1 MVFPKRIRRLQRQ
14 SILSNPTKEGKNMS
28 ENAALDALKNAIL
41 LERRGRAFYRKVA
54 EHTASDAVKRFFN
67 LMAEEETQ
75 HEQMLAR
82 QFKNTREGRRFDADD
97 WKPEET
103 GSAAATVLSEEIRQ
117 QISAATYEAA
127 AIAAA
132 MAMEKD
138 AIDFYSRRAAETP
151 DAVEKRLYQ
160 WLADW
165 ERTHL
170 DFLARIDRDLTE
182 KIWQDNQFWP
192 F

>member
-1 MVFPKRIRRLQRQ
+1 
-14 SILSNPTKEGKNMS
+14 MS
-28 ENAALDALKNAIL
+28 ENAALDALKSAIL
-41 LERRGRAFYRKVA
+41 LERRGRTFYRKVA
-54 EHTASDAVKRFFN
+54 EQTGSNAVKRFFDM
-67 LMAEEETQ
+67 MAEEETQ

-82 QFKNTREGRRFDADD
+82 QFKNLQENRSFDADSLKTED
-97 WKPEET
+97 A
-103 GSAAATVLSEEIRQ
+103 GSAASEVLSEEIRD

-138 AIDFYSRRAAETP
+138 AIDFYSRRAEETADP
-151 DAVEKRLYQ
+151 VEKKLYE
-160 WLADW
+160 WLTDW
-165 ERTHL
+165 ERSHL

-182 KIWQDNQFWP
+182 KIWQDNNFWP

>member
-1 MVFPKRIRRLQRQ
+1 M
-14 SILSNPTKEGKNMS
+14 
-28 ENAALDALKNAIL
+28 
-41 LERRGRAFYRKVA
+41 
-54 EHTASDAVKRFFN
+54 
-67 LMAEEETQ
+67 MAEEETQ

-82 QFKNTREGRRFDADD
+82 QFKNLQENRRFDADAL
-97 WKPEET
+97 KTEGA
-103 GSAAATVLSEEIRQ
+103 GSAASEVLSEEIRD

-138 AIDFYSRRAAETP
+138 AIDFYSRRAEETGDP
-151 DAVEKRLYQ
+151 VEKKLYE
-160 WLADW
+160 WLTDW
-165 ERTHL
+165 ERSHL

-182 KIWQDNQFWP
+182 KIWQDNNFWP

>member
-1 MVFPKRIRRLQRQ
+1 M
-14 SILSNPTKEGKNMS
+14 G

-41 LERRGRAFYRKVA
+41 LERRGQAFYRKVA
-54 EHTASDAVKRFFN
+54 EQTESDAVERFFN
-67 LMAEEETQ
+67 MMADEEMQ

-82 QFKNTREGRRFDADD
+82 QFRNLRENRGFEA
-97 WKPEET
+97 EELP
-103 GSAAATVLSEEIRQ
+103 GEGGATSQVLSEDIRK
-117 QISAATYEAA
+117 QIAAAAYEAS

-132 MAMEKD
+132 MSMEKS
-138 AIDFYSRRAAETP
+138 AVELYSRRAAETRDP
-151 DAVEKRLYQ
+151 EEKKLYE

-182 KIWQDNQFWP
+182 TVWHDNNFWP

>member
-1 MVFPKRIRRLQRQ
+1 
-14 SILSNPTKEGKNMS
+14 MS
-28 ENAALDALKNAIL
+28 ENAALDALKSAIL

-54 EHTASDAVKRFFN
+54 EQTASGAVKRFFDM
-67 LMAEEETQ
+67 MAEEETQ

-82 QFKNTREGRRFDADD
+82 QFKNLQENRRFDADAL
-97 WKPEET
+97 KTEGA
-103 GSAAATVLSEEIRQ
+103 GSAASEVLSEEIRD

-138 AIDFYSRRAAETP
+138 AIDFYSRRAEETGDP
-151 DAVEKRLYQ
+151 VEKKLYE
-160 WLADW
+160 WLTDW
-165 ERTHL
+165 ERSHL

-182 KIWQDNQFWP
+182 KIWQDNNFWP